1 MEMGMKEWSFWLV
14 DDNALVVFEEVYLE
28 SVLEISIQMIR
39 ICWKCRALLLNE
51 KKVRKDSSIN
61 KICEQKME
69 K

>member
-1 MEMGMKEWSFWLV
+1 V